1 MTSRLRSLFIK
12 FLGKILKIRE
22 LDAVEQLSRF
32 PFGSAPLATTNEY
45 IALHKKACTKRSNE
59 IDAYEKTTGFRIN
72 REWIDELALHTQVV
86 KKKSEINYLHG
97 HLLYS
102 ALCHR
107 IANLTVGEKLI
118 AFETGTARGFSTLC
132 MAKAL
137 VDTAAYGKII
147 TLDILPHD
155 VAIYWNCIDDHEG
168 AKTRRELLKPW
179 NKYLD
184 FVIFLQ
190 LDASKDLQRIG
201 LSRIHFAFID
211 ASHDKESVLQ
221 EFDFIQQRQQEGD
234 MILFDD
240 VSSKFPG
247 VKEALRFI
255 CKNSHYEILT
265 FDESNDRGY
274 ALASR
279 R

>member
-12 FLGKILKIRE
+12 FFGKILKIRK
-22 LDAVEQLSRF
+22 LDAVEQLPQF
-32 PFGSAPLATTNEY
+32 PFGSLPLATRDEY
-45 IALHKKACTKRSNE
+45 IALHKKACAKRSIE
-59 IDAYEKTTGFRIN
+59 IDAYEKKTGFKIN
-72 REWIDELALHTQVV
+72 KKWIDELALHTQVV
-86 KKKSEINYLHG
+86 KKKSEVNYLHG

-102 ALCHR
+102 ALCQR
-107 IANLTVGEKLI
+107 ITNLAVGEKLT

-137 VDTAAYGKII
+137 MDTATFGKIV

-155 VAIYWNCIDDHEG
+155 VAIFWNCIDDLEG

-179 NKYLD
+179 DEYLN
-184 FVIFLQ
+184 FAIFLQ
-190 LDASKDLQRIG
+190 LDASKDLQRVG

-211 ASHDKESVLQ
+211 ASHDKDSVIK
-221 EFDFIQQRQQEGD
+221 EFDFIQKRQQQGD

-240 VSSKFPG
+240 VSSKFPE
-247 VKEALRFI
+247 VQEALCFI
-255 CKNSHYEILT
+255 RKNSNYEILT
-265 FDESNDRGY
+265 FDENDERGY
-274 ALASR
+274 ALATR